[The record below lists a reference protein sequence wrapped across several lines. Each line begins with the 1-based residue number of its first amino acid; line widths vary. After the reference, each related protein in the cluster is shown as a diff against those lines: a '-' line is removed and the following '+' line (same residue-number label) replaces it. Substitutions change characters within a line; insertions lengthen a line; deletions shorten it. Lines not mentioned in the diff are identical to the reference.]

1 MTEGHFT
8 IQPEVG
14 QQSLLSAPFTR
25 ASEGAAD
32 KGPGGERPRSAL
44 KVTHSGEAWGGG
56 GRVMRQR

>member
-56 GRVMRQR
+56 RVMRQR

>member
-56 GRVMRQR
+56 G